1 MNPVATVAV
10 NSLKF
15 IKIFVTQFSDG
26 REIIIAIMTKKE
38 TIRRDVEE
46 TVNQPGEV
54 FSCLFAVMNSGKVWC
69 CIKW

>member
-1 MNPVATVAV
+1 MNPVVLVAV

-26 REIIIAIMTKKE
+26 REIAIMTKKE

>member
-1 MNPVATVAV
+1 MNPVSLVTV

-15 IKIFVTQFSDG
+15 IKIFSTQLSDG
-26 REIIIAIMTKKE
+26 REIAIMTKKE

-54 FSCLFAVMNSGKVWC
+54 FLSLFAVMNSGKVWR

>member
-26 REIIIAIMTKKE
+26 REIAIMTKKE

-46 TVNQPGEV
+46 TLNQPGV
-54 FSCLFAVMNSGKVWC
+54 FSL
-69 CIKW
+69 